1 MISKSSGMG
10 PTRISRTMAMHTG
23 IVLDRTIRGF
33 LAFPAGAPGTCEGG
47 IVERTGDVANR
58 GCAHGKR

>member
-1 MISKSSGMG
+1 
-10 PTRISRTMAMHTG
+10 MAMHTG
-23 IVLDRTIRGF
+23 IVLDRTIHGF
-33 LAFPAGAPGTCEGG
+33 LAFPADAPGTCEGG